1 MGTPP
6 EEGTDRVEF
15 VSQAG
20 ASLYLR
26 ALQRMTSMETWVQ
39 ELPKIQLHDH
49 LDGGLRPGTIIE
61 LAGERNIKLPAND
74 PEELARWFFRGSDQ
88 GSLPKYLEGFVT
100 TLSVMQDEEA
110 LIRVA
115 REHVLDLAA
124 DGVVYGE
131 VRFAPILHMQLG
143 LDPSRVLEAVLE
155 GIRSGCEET
164 GIDVRIIV
172 CSLRHME
179 PEASLQSAQ
188 LAVSFRD
195 QGVVGFDLAGD
206 ESGHPPTH
214 HNDAFQYLRRS
225 NFNITIHA
233 GEAFGLSSIWQ
244 AIQHC
249 GAHRIGHATRL
260 VEDDTVPG
268 DHRGTLGE
276 YILDHRI
283 PLEMCLSSNL
293 HTGAVRDIK
302 DHPFPR
308 YLVEGYRVCLNVD
321 NMLMSATTLSKE
333 WQLAVDLFDLDLD
346 DLERI
351 AINGMKGAFCEH
363 SRRREVIQEII
374 LPGFRTMRLRSS

>member
-1 MGTPP
+1 
-6 EEGTDRVEF
+6 
-15 VSQAG
+15 
-20 ASLYLR
+20 
-26 ALQRMTSMETWVQ
+26 MENWIR

-49 LDGGLRPGTIIE
+49 LDGGLRPDTIVE
-61 LAGERNIKLPAND
+61 LAEERGVELPEKD

-88 GSLPKYLEGFVT
+88 GSLPKYLEGFSV
-100 TLSVMQDEEA
+100 TLSVMQDEVS
-110 LIRVA
+110 LRRVA

-131 VRFAPILHMQLG
+131 VRFAPILHVRQG
-143 LDPSRVLEAVLE
+143 LDPAHVLEAVLA
-155 GIRSGCEET
+155 GITEGCEET

-179 PEASLQSAQ
+179 PEISLQSAQ
-188 LAVSFRD
+188 LAVNFRD
-195 QGVVGFDLAGD
+195 HGVVGFDLAGD
-206 ESGHPPTH
+206 ESGHPPAH
-214 HNDAFQYLRRS
+214 HNDAFQFLRRS

-268 DHRGTLGE
+268 QHRGTLGE

-293 HTGAVRDIK
+293 HTGAVDEIK

-308 YLVEGYRVCLNVD
+308 YLREGFRVCLNVD
-321 NMLMSATTLSKE
+321 NMLMSATTLSEE
-333 WQLAVDLFDLDLD
+333 WQLAVDLFNLSLD

-351 AINGMKGAFCEH
+351 AINAMKGAFCEH
-363 SRRREVIQEII
+363 SRRREVIQDIV
-374 LPGFRTMRLRSS
+374 LPGFHGVRRRSS